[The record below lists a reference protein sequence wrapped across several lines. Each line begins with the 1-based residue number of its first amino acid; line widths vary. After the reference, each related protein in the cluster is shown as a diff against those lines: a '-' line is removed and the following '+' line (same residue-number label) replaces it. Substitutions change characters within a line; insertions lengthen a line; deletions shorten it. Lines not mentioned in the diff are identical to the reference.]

1 MVAVFGI
8 VQSGAVTISHG
19 LVRPLLEQEAHHF
32 HFALEGREGKGE
44 RQRDGGWEMTGK
56 GGAAAKT
63 AGRQV
68 IQEGTEKGE
77 GGRVRGKED

>member
-32 HFALEGREGKGE
+32 YVALERREERKKGKG
-44 RQRDGGWEMTGK
+44 RVGGK
-56 GGAAAKT
+56 
-63 AGRQV
+63 
-68 IQEGTEKGE
+68 
-77 GGRVRGKED
+77 